1 MSDCRFPAGFLWG
14 AATSA
19 YQVEG
24 AVAEDG
30 RGESIWDRFCREP
43 GRIEKGDT
51 GDIACDHYHRW
62 RDDIELM
69 RRLGLTS
76 YRFSVAWPRV
86 FPSGKGQPNKAGL
99 AFYERLVD
107 ALLAAGIRPLVTLYH
122 WDLPAALQDRGGWTN
137 RDTAYRFRDYA
148 AFLFERLGDR
158 VDLWLTVN
166 EPYVAAMVGHALGIH
181 APGLKDLGAAVRAAH
196 HLLLG
201 HGLAVEAFDDLGM
214 RKAGRG
220 QGPARIGLSLDI
232 HAYAPATD
240 RDADVEAME
249 RARTL
254 EARWFVDPVLL
265 GRYPAD
271 GLEWYKGQGV
281 EPPVKDE
288 DMALISRPIDIFGLN
303 YYRRHTVVHD
313 SGRPFFGYRVEV
325 PPGRPVT
332 ELGWEVYPQGL
343 YQVLAWL
350 RDTYL
355 RSEASSNAASASG
368 MGRQGPAAEQG
379 LPRPIA
385 FFVTENGAAYPDVP
399 EPAPEPGQGKESA
412 SQPNGV
418 RIRDTQRRDYIAA
431 HLYHVWRAI
440 QDGIPVEGYWAWA
453 LMDNFEWAKGYSSR
467 FGLVYVDYTT
477 QERIIKDSGHWYS
490 VVCQGNGLNAD
501 PERLAG

>member
-1 MSDCRFPAGFLWG
+1 MSVFRFPERFLWG

-19 YQVEG
+19 YQIEG

-43 GRIEKGDT
+43 GRVDNGDT

-69 RRLGLTS
+69 RRLELNS
-76 YRFSVAWPRV
+76 YRFSVAWPRI
-86 FPSGKGQPNKAGL
+86 FPIGKGQPNKAGL

-122 WDLPAALQDRGGWTN
+122 WDLPAALQERGGWTN

-166 EPYVAAMVGHALGIH
+166 EPYVAAVLGHALGMH
-181 APGLKDLGAAVRAAH
+181 APGLKDLNAALRAAH
-196 HLLLG
+196 HLLLA

-214 RKAGRG
+214 RKTSRG
-220 QGPARIGLSLDI
+220 QGPARIGLALDI
-232 HAYAPATD
+232 HAYAPASD
-240 RDADVEAME
+240 READWEAME

-254 EARWFVDPVLL
+254 EARWFVEPVLA
-265 GRYPAD
+265 GRYPQE

-303 YYRRHTVVHD
+303 YYRRHTVAHD
-313 SGRPFFGYRVEV
+313 LSQPIFGYRVEV

-343 YQVLAWL
+343 HEVLAWV

-355 RSEASSNAASASG
+355 AS
-368 MGRQGPAAEQG
+368 PAAQPAEG
-379 LPRPIA
+379 SIA
-385 FFVTENGAAYPDVP
+385 FFITENGAAYPDVLEP
-399 EPAPEPGQGKESA
+399 EAAAPKADADRPPAPGTQKRGPR
-412 SQPNGV
+412 V
-418 RIRDTQRRDYIAA
+418 RDVERRDYIAA
-431 HLYHVWRAI
+431 HLYYVWRAI
-440 QDGIPVEGYWAWA
+440 QDGIPVEGYWAWS
-453 LMDNFEWAKGYSSR
+453 LMDNFEWTRGYSCR
-467 FGLVYVDYTT
+467 FGLVYVDFTT
-477 QERIIKDSGHWYS
+477 QERIIKDSGRWYS
-490 VVCQGNGLNAD
+490 AVCGENGLEVD
-501 PERLAG
+501 PERLVG